1 LWGFDRTMLLVLASS
16 AAVSVLGFVLIK
28 QVFDRILSIT
38 NDAKLMAAGDLGY
51 KTEGGPQDEV
61 GDLRQ
66 ALSNLSTRIRGNVDE
81 LKKYSE
87 HSSEINIEMQR
98 RMLIFSGLLQVSSMI
113 AQAVKSEVILKAIVE
128 KCRFLASSD
137 VAFLMRREDDG
148 AFVVKIAEGSRAYYL
163 MNIRSE
169 AEEDVFRKAV
179 VSNKPLIIDRDNHV
193 PEAMFAWFFE
203 RFRLKNTLAMPV
215 YMRGKVVAIL
225 GVGNSKENFAYDRDD
240 TEILDIFAKQVAISI
255 ENDMLAH
262 RVEKL
267 EIKDELT
274 GLYNESFIR
283 NRLQEE
289 IRRSIAYQRPCGFV
303 LLNVDGYQKY
313 LQVCGIPQSEA
324 VLNKA
329 AQLIRDSVSEIDPVG
344 RTDNNE
350 FAIILPEKNKRHA
363 QQVAEEIRKKIEFT
377 FGEDPDPCKRI
388 TVSGGVSENPLDGIS
403 AEELIAKAK
412 SSLNLAKM
420 QGKNRIL
427 G

>member
-1 LWGFDRTMLLVLASS
+1 
-16 AAVSVLGFVLIK
+16 
-28 QVFDRILSIT
+28 
-38 NDAKLMAAGDLGY
+38 
-51 KTEGGPQDEV
+51 V